1 MKRFFLLLMMIT
13 APLSADENLHRAAI
27 DAMVV
32 ATRYFRTDVATHGG
46 YLWRYK
52 TDFSMREGEGT
63 ASPSTIWVQ
72 PPGTPAV
79 GMAFLEAYKATGDTL
94 FLNGAV
100 EAARALVW
108 GQLASGGLGL
118 SD

>member
-1 MKRFFLLLMMIT
+1 MKRFFVLLMMIT
-13 APLSADENLHRAAI
+13 APLSADESLHRAAI

-32 ATRYFRTDVATHGG
+32 ATRYFRTDVAAQGG